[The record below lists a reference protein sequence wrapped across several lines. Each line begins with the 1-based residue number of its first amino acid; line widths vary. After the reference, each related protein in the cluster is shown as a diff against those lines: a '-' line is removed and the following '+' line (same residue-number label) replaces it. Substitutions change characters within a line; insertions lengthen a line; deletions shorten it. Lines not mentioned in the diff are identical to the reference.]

1 MGIKG
6 QKVNPVG
13 WRVGF
18 YRKWKT
24 LWYEES
30 WNYGLMLN
38 KTLRINELMQSFL
51 LYKRL
56 PALNCNIM
64 VANQGTEKFIILV
77 YFYNLREEETSQVKK
92 RRKRLRGASRFQSV
106 RILWDFEKKY
116 TRIKKQKRLKIF
128 SALQSSKNEIFFNK
142 KLLEDEKVVT
152 KRVTYKALYFRT
164 FSRRKLRPLKKYTIL
179 SNNFLKDSSK
189 MLHQFFFEKKK
200 EQSFFFENYF
210 LFFFQKKINS
220 FDTSTITYLKN
231 YWLLF
236 LQSPLLASFLA
247 LKHDEEFL
255 PDFQRANSFNEYDM
269 SLFFYNSFSISQG
282 LSLASL
288 MKIKQQKET
297 IKLLPVFNLEN
308 TLPKKKLTL
317 KANYFLKRLTDLSLV
332 LQKKKAKKTAAEIAE
347 ETNKKNWR
355 LRRELSLHQKLIGIR
370 ELAIQRKFVRL
381 KMLPYKQVWMTHFN
395 PAVFKF
401 NRLSLPTLADAHFR
415 SKILRLYLEKISYHI
430 YYTFPYITLAGIRKS
445 IELSKKRRAEAKK
458 KKKEDLPLKDI
469 VLQNFGKDLHNKIH
483 LSNKKWF
490 FSLQHLHNSLQFI
503 LQSKVD
509 IFFINTHSLLRYKTR
524 LIPLDVKGS
533 IRKLGAEYLWRH
545 TKLQKINTNRQ
556 YQKVLKNPFLIERR
570 GKRKGPFLRDFV
582 LLILIALLT
591 RNFKVLLKFINY
603 QTKNMSKTKRQIPFI
618 RFLMRLI
625 TNLAGSVVRVKGLR
639 IQFKG
644 RFDRWNR
651 TKSLVFTSGNIP
663 LQRKDADIEYGSS
676 HGLVK
681 KGVYGIRLWVWYGR
695 YYHKS
700 YKNLF
705 ISYWYFK
712 RN

>member
-1 MGIKG
+1 M
-6 QKVNPVG
+6 
-13 WRVGF
+13 
-18 YRKWKT
+18 
-24 LWYEES
+24 
-30 WNYGLMLN
+30 
-38 KTLRINELMQSFL
+38 
-51 LYKRL
+51 
-56 PALNCNIM
+56 
-64 VANQGTEKFIILV
+64 
-77 YFYNLREEETSQVKK
+77 
-92 RRKRLRGASRFQSV
+92 
-106 RILWDFEKKY
+106 
-116 TRIKKQKRLKIF
+116 
-128 SALQSSKNEIFFNK
+128 
-142 KLLEDEKVVT
+142 ED
-152 KRVTYKALYFRT
+152 
-164 FSRRKLRPLKKYTIL
+164 
-179 SNNFLKDSSK
+179 
-189 MLHQFFFEKKK
+189 
-200 EQSFFFENYF
+200 
-210 LFFFQKKINS
+210 
-220 FDTSTITYLKN
+220 
-231 YWLLF
+231 
-236 LQSPLLASFLA
+236 
-247 LKHDEEFL
+247 
-255 PDFQRANSFNEYDM
+255 
-269 SLFFYNSFSISQG
+269 
-282 LSLASL
+282 
-288 MKIKQQKET
+288 
-297 IKLLPVFNLEN
+297 
-308 TLPKKKLTL
+308 
-317 KANYFLKRLTDLSLV
+317 
-332 LQKKKAKKTAAEIAE
+332 
-347 ETNKKNWR
+347 
-355 LRRELSLHQKLIGIR
+355 
-370 ELAIQRKFVRL
+370 
-381 KMLPYKQVWMTHFN
+381 
-395 PAVFKF
+395 
-401 NRLSLPTLADAHFR
+401 
-415 SKILRLYLEKISYHI
+415 HI
-430 YYTFPYITLAGIRKS
+430 YYSFPYITLEGIRKS

-458 KKKEDLPLKDI
+458 KKKEDLPLKNVI
-469 VLQNFGKDLHNKIH
+469 LQNFGKDLHNKIH